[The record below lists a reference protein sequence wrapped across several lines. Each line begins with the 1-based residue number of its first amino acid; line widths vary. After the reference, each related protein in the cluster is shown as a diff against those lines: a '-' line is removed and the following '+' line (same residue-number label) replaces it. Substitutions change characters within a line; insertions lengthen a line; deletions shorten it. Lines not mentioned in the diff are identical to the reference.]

1 MSTMG
6 LHAMRQV
13 AGRRSSGA
21 KTFMAS
27 YRGSGQ
33 ADKQDER
40 DE

>member
-1 MSTMG
+1 MSTMA

-13 AGRRSSGA
+13 AGRISSGD

-33 ADKQDER
+33 ADKQDEL